1 MLPKS
6 TGYKTHKTK
15 TLNFPKQKQ
24 NPNFVTNNSHQLI
37 SQCWNLWCWLCKLHY
52 STWLADHVFAFVFF
66 FFDPFS
72 RVYRYEVVKCEVV
85 YLPNFSMSDDM
96 IIHFS
101 SNSSNHSDQSLPTK
115 IAKLEARMVGRDPS
129 AVPATS
135 TAPATWSSASVS
147 SKFVPAENLAEL
159 GTSSDSDDDV
169 SQFFFHFLLYASCV
183 SWLCYCFVV
192 HWNVRYFFFFCDV
205 IISLSRSNAGN

>member
-1 MLPKS
+1 MLKPLMLALQTS
-6 TGYKTHKTK
+6 L
-15 TLNFPKQKQ
+15 LNL
-24 NPNFVTNNSHQLI
+24 T
-37 SQCWNLWCWLCKLHY
+37 CWSRLCF
-52 STWLADHVFAFVFF
+52 WFF

-169 SQFFFHFLLYASCV
+169 SRFFFHFLLYASCV

-192 HWNVRYFFFFCDV
+192 HWNVWYFFFCDV

>member
-1 MLPKS
+1 MLEPLMLALQTS
-6 TGYKTHKTK
+6 L
-15 TLNFPKQKQ
+15 LNL
-24 NPNFVTNNSHQLI
+24 T
-37 SQCWNLWCWLCKLHY
+37 CWSRLC
-52 STWLADHVFAFVFF
+52 FF

-85 YLPNFSMSDDM
+85 YLSNFSMSDDM

-129 AVPATS
+129 AVPVTS
-135 TAPATWSSASVS
+135 TAPATWPSASAS

-169 SQFFFHFLLYASCV
+169 SQIFFISCSMQAAFLGFAIV
-183 SWLCYCFVV
+183 LC
-192 HWNVRYFFFFCDV
+192 
-205 IISLSRSNAGN
+205 LL